1 MYKKR
6 FALLMALLMALTATL
21 ALAEAPAQ
29 PEDPVLATVNGKELT
44 KSQVDAEIVQFLDN
58 NYIENE
64 ADYNTV
70 LE

>member
-44 KSQVDAEIVQFLDN
+44 KS
-58 NYIENE
+58 
-64 ADYNTV
+64 
-70 LE
+70 